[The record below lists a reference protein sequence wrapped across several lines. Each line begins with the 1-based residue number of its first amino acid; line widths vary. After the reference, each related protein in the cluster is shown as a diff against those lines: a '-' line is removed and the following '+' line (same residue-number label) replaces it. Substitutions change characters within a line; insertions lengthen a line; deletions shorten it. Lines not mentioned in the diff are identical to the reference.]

1 MMTCEEIMKR
11 KVLTVNADDTI
22 QKAAERMASANVG
35 FLPVM
40 DGSGRVRGT
49 ITDRDIAIRAV
60 AKNRSPD
67 CAVSEVMSE
76 ELVSC
81 RPEDD
86 LATAEELMAR
96 RKKSRILVMDA
107 GGTLVG
113 VISLSDVVARD
124 SGRRAAVT
132 LKHVAGRESQ

>member
-22 QKAAERMASANVG
+22 QKAAESMASANVG

-60 AKNRSPD
+60 ARNRSPD
-67 CAVSEVMSE
+67 CPVREVMSE
-76 ELVSC
+76 EMVSC

-96 RKKSRILVMDA
+96 RKKSRILVMDG